1 MLRLLLSE
9 GLSPSLSHALVWAIS
24 HSVVGWEHS
33 SLETWPRPQAGL
45 FLLRPRY
52 ARETDCTESECKIL
66 TEMVKG

>member
-33 SLETWPRPQAGL
+33 SLDLAPPASGAFSLHPALVQ
-45 FLLRPRY
+45 
-52 ARETDCTESECKIL
+52 ETDCTEGECIVL